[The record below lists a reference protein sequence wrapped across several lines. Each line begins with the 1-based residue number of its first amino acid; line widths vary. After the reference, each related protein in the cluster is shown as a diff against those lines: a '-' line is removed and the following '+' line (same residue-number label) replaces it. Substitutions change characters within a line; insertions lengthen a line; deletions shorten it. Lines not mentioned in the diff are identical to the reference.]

1 MADPMTRE
9 KLRDLLSDMECG
21 AGPDGGDIMAAC
33 DDLIAQERAEV
44 ERLRAELAKR
54 CDLDGCEEFRE
65 WLSGEKAEADK
76 RARQAEAERDRLA
89 GQVQG
94 IEQAVHAFFTDAD
107 QRGVHLD
114 GMTVDELCDAVMAAI
129 RKGPGR

>member
-33 DDLIAQERAEV
+33 DDLIAQERAEA
-44 ERLRAELAKR
+44 ERLRAE
-54 CDLDGCEEFRE
+54 
-65 WLSGEKAEADK
+65 
-76 RARQAEAERDRLA
+76 
-89 GQVQG
+89 QVQG
-94 IEQAVHAFFTDAD
+94 IEQAVHAFFADAD

-114 GMTVDELCDAVMAAI
+114 GMTVTELCDAVMAAI
-129 RKGPGR
+129 RALGGTEAGR